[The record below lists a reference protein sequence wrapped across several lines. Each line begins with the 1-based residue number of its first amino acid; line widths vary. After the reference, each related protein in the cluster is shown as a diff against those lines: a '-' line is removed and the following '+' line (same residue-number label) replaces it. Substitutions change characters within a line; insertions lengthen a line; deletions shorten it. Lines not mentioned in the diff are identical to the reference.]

1 MLCALSP
8 NIFTRPDGGS
18 ARSARPRLMEAIMVD
33 RTAAAAAEIDR
44 HNATEADKDNAFKLF
59 TPWTADKAK
68 STDEIATLRQKLAAE
83 DKAQSTPNDRTADA
97 GSEIATLRQK
107 WAAAEARIQEKAKS
121 TPTLDGPRERM
132 AALLRDLPTLDAA
145 ARTRPA
151 TAQAMHGRAAESVN
165 AAPERPRL
173 VAVFIA
179 GELGFV
185 GMA

>member
-1 MLCALSP
+1 MLRPLSP

-44 HNATEADKDNAFKLF
+44 HNATEADKDNVLELF
-59 TPWTADKAK
+59 TPWESDKAK

-83 DKAQSTPNDRTADA
+83 DKAQSTPIDRTAA
-97 GSEIATLRQK
+97 AAAEIATIRQQL
-107 WAAAEARIQEKAKS
+107 AAAAARIQEKAKS
-121 TPTLDGPRERM
+121 TPTLDLRERM
-132 AALLRDLPTLDAA
+132 ADPPTLDAA
-145 ARTRPA
+145 ARTRRA
-151 TAQAMHGRAAESVN
+151 TAQVMHGRAAGSAN
-165 AAPERPRL
+165 AAPEWPRL
-173 VAVFIA
+173 VALLIA

>member
-1 MLCALSP
+1 MLRALSP

-44 HNATEADKDNAFKLF
+44 HNATEADRDNVLELF
-59 TPWTADKAK
+59 TPWESDKAK

-83 DKAQSTPNDRTADA
+83 DKAQSTPIDRTAA
-97 GSEIATLRQK
+97 AAAEIATIRQQL
-107 WAAAEARIQEKAKS
+107 AAAAARIQEKAKS
-121 TPTLDGPRERM
+121 TPTLDDLRERM
-132 AALLRDLPTLDAA
+132 ADPPTPDAA
-145 ARTRPA
+145 ARTRRA
-151 TAQAMHGRAAESVN
+151 TAQVMHGRAAGSAN
-165 AAPERPRL
+165 AAPEWPRL
-173 VAVFIA
+173 VALLIA